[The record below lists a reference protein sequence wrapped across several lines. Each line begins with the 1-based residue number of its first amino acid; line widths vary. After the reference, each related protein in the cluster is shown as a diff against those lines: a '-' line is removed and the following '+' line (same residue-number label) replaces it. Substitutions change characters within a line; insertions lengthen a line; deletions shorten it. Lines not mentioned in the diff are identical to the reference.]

1 MIERENR
8 EKPLGLTPSP
18 QGSHLQEKG
27 AIRAREALPLMEKKK
42 VLLHWS
48 RPYITKPRLYLWIKV
63 IEKKNLFNLRE
74 AEK

>member
-27 AIRAREALPLMEKKK
+27 AVRAREALPLMEKKK
-42 VLLHWS
+42 YYYTGVDHILLNQDCI
-48 RPYITKPRLYLWIKV
+48 YG
-63 IEKKNLFNLRE
+63 
-74 AEK
+74 